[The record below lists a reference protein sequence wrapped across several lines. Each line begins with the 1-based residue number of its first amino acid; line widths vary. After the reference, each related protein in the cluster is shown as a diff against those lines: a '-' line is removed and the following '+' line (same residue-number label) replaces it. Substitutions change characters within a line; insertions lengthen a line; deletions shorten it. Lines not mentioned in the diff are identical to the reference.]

1 MNVVNIDKHELSMAE
16 EIENMLANKIYE
28 IIKKDTVRSG
38 HSMLRSAWSHMR
50 KTTPGGK
57 IYRHRSRLC
66 ADGNTQKFGLD
77 YNETYSPVVM
87 WSILRT
93 LSILGKTMR

>member
-1 MNVVNIDKHELSMAE
+1 MWAN
-16 EIENMLANKIYE
+16 EIYD
-28 IIKKDTVRSG
+28 IIKKDIVRPG
-38 HSMLRSAWSHMR
+38 HFILIPVWSHR
-50 KTTPGGK
+50 HKTIPGGK
-57 IYRHRSRLC
+57 IYRHRSRIC
-66 ADGNTQKFGLD
+66 ADGSIQKFDID